1 MGGNV
6 PQHQAVTPLLP
17 AGCPFP
23 SPHHELA
30 IPPASGFPDC
40 PGGEDIVTVF
50 SLFLLEDVFVER
62 ILGFLARN
70 WSLTLLTRTN

>member
-1 MGGNV
+1 MGENIA
-6 PQHQAVTPLLP
+6 QHQAVTPLLP

-30 IPPASGFPDC
+30 IPLPQTSQTVQ
-40 PGGEDIVTVF
+40 EVRDIVTVF
-50 SLFLLEDVFVER
+50 FLLLLEDVFVER
-62 ILGFLARN
+62 ILAFLAGN